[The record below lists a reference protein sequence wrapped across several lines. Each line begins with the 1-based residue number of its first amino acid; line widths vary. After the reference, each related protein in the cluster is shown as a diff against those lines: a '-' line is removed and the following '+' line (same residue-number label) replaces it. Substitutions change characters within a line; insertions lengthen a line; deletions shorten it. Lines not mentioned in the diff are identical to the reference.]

1 MGWNALTPKGIF
13 LSSRLSYLLA
23 IVILLVGAYLRFR
36 EIVTLPAGLHDGEI
50 IDIRIAETARSGNV
64 ELFYDLGGEGRE
76 GLYHASLVFVTAL
89 VGNGPLGYR
98 MLSLWSGILT
108 LALVY
113 ALGRR
118 LFSPLAGLASMG
130 IIAVS
135 FWPVLLSRQ
144 ITRETLL
151 PLLISYILFAL
162 ATALPVYRFRR
173 KRGDNTTAATAL
185 GIVLGLILYIHPI
198 GLLAIVFSM
207 LFIAFMLR
215 RRQKMSRRRLS
226 YIGYALLLMI
236 IIGMPYLISTIRR
249 PNLSGVDRILG
260 SDPTISLNRVADAIS
275 GIILIG
281 DSNPVHNLPERALFD
296 PITGIIML
304 VGIGAAIRRR
314 NDPKSALLLISSLVL
329 APVFL
334 LAANAP
340 NFLHYAA
347 VLPLLALFFGRGIHT
362 IASNL
367 PRYGVPTMAV
377 VVAGILA
384 WNYAQTSDVLFSKW
398 PDLPEVQTVYHAD
411 LGTISHYLDREATS
425 TSVVVCGWAY
435 EQSPS
440 APVLNHYQMIDLMMN
455 RREAPI
461 HRADCSNALVM
472 TNGGA
477 DQQLIVPDP
486 AVFDT
491 SHPEVQSWLSLATP
505 VQIDGV
511 PANTI
516 FSLDVE
522 SELADRIG
530 LLTIEAPVQYS
541 PEAGGTAETP
551 INTPVTFGGNI
562 TFLGYVLDEPLV
574 YNPGSSVTAVTYW
587 RVDGLVPPDLRLFTH
602 ILADPGASP
611 PANRDVIHVDPHVLE
626 NRDVLVHVTQVQLPE
641 SLPTGEYTISVGAYQ
656 DSSDDR
662 LPVLVEGE
670 PHGDRLFLYSITV
683 E

>member
-1 MGWNALTPKGIF
+1 M
-13 LSSRLSYLLA
+13 
-23 IVILLVGAYLRFR
+23 ILLVGVYLRFR
-36 EIVTLPAGLHDGEI
+36 EIVTLPAGLHNGEI
-50 IDIRIAETARSGNV
+50 IDIRITETARSGNL
-64 ELFYDLGGEGRE
+64 ELFYNLGGEGRE

-135 FWPVLLSRQ
+135 FWPVLLSRL

-185 GIVLGLILYIHPI
+185 GIVLGLILYVHPI
-198 GLLAIVFSM
+198 GLLAIFFSM
-207 LFIAFMLR
+207 LFIAFMVRR
-215 RRQKMSRRRLS
+215 RRQMSRRRLS

-249 PNLSGVDRILG
+249 PNLSGVDRIVG
-260 SDPTISLNRVADAIS
+260 NDPAISLNRIGNAIT
-275 GIILIG
+275 GMVLIG
-281 DSNPVHNLPERALFD
+281 DSNPAHNLPERALFD
-296 PITGIIML
+296 PITGIFIL
-304 VGIGAAIRRR
+304 VGIVVTVRCRK
-314 NDPKSALLLISSLVL
+314 DPKSALLLINSVIL

-340 NFLHYAA
+340 NFLNYAA
-347 VLPLLALFFGRGIHT
+347 AIPLLALFFGRGIYA

-367 PRYGVPTMAV
+367 PRYGLPIMTVFL
-377 VVAGILA
+377 AGILA
-384 WNYAQTSDVLFSKW
+384 WNYTQTSDALFKIW
-398 PDLPEVQTVYHAD
+398 PDRLDVQTAYHTD
-411 LGTISHYLDREATS
+411 LGTISHYLDREATH
-425 TSVVVCGWAY
+425 TPIVVCGWTF

-440 APVLNHYQMIDLMMN
+440 APILNDFQMMDLMMN
-455 RREAPI
+455 RRGAPI
-461 HRADCSNALVM
+461 HRADCNNALVM

-477 DQQLIVPDP
+477 SQQIIVPDSET
-486 AVFDT
+486 FET

-505 VQIDGV
+505 MQIEGIAD
-511 PANTI
+511 NTV
-516 FSLDVE
+516 FTLDVE

-541 PEAGGTAETP
+541 PEAGGTADSP
-551 INTPVTFGGNI
+551 IYTPVTFGGNL
-562 TFLGYVLDEPLV
+562 TFLGYVPDKILV
-574 YNPGSSVTAVTYW
+574 YNPGGIVTSVTYW
-587 RVDGLVPPDLRLFTH
+587 RVDGVVPSDLRLFTH

-611 PANRDVIHVDPHVLE
+611 PANRDVIHIDPRILK
-626 NRDVLVHVTQVQLPE
+626 NRDVLVHVTYIQLPE

-656 DSSDDR
+656 DSNNER

-670 PHGDRLFLYSITV
+670 PRGDRLFLYSIMV